1 MIWVNVNQVSKLLSI
16 TDRAVRRQVYNGVFE
31 YRYITGRGKGGKV
44 LQIALE
50 SLPQSAQD
58 KYNGIDK
65 PLDQSNYLTDF
76 TVAQQEAAEKKCRIV
91 RMFQSSGKSGKRF
104 IEDYNAESGGTISL
118 NQLYDWQKRLKEGG
132 LPALVDTRGTSTR
145 GKSSISDEAWSL
157 FCDLYLTQQKRS
169 IALCYGLVKAKFPD
183 IPSVSAFER
192 RVKNELPELVLLR
205 YREPIKKFKDA
216 LPYHI
221 RTKKDIDSNDTWSS
235 DHHTCDTFVLDKRG
249 KAVRLTLTV
258 IVDIRST
265 KILSFKFRP
274 SPGDTS
280 VVKMCLR
287 DAMIEFGI
295 PKEFYTDNGKD
306 YKSKELSSGEES
318 DLTLTEVLGIK
329 QIFAQPYHGQS
340 KPVERFFRTFEESYG
355 KLFKTYAGSN
365 AVNRTDATRMTNKQL
380 AKQSYIPTMDEY
392 ISHAA
397 DFVDQYN
404 SSASTADE
412 MDGKSPNE
420 VYRENL
426 HCKRKVNGMETVLSR
441 LCGRFEERT
450 VQRNGVNL
458 LHNFYY
464 NDSGALLPYFGKR
477 VIVNYDPED
486 LSEMLILDKE
496 TKRFIC
502 RVRPKAITPFR
513 HATEEDIKTV
523 KREQRNVY
531 DYVNGFKPHRTTNS
545 EILFLVAKKQLLERN
560 FEEQSQDGK
569 DEIETEI
576 IETPIIEAVSD
587 AVAEKSVKAEAR
599 VDEDDEDFFL
609 TYYNDNKDDF
619 A

>member
-1 MIWVNVNQVSKLLSI
+1 MIWINVNQVSELLSI
-16 TDRAVRRQVYNGVFE
+16 TDRAVRKQAYNGIFK
-31 YRYITGRGKGGKV
+31 YCYITGRGKGGKV

-65 PLDQSNYLTDF
+65 PLDQSNYISDF
-76 TVAQQEAAEKKCRIV
+76 TGTQRAAAEKKCRIV
-91 RMFQSSGKSGKRF
+91 RMFQSSGISGKRF
-104 IEDYNAESGGTISL
+104 IEDYNAENSDTISL
-118 NQLYDWQKRLKEGG
+118 NQLYDWQKRLKKGG
-132 LPALVDTRGTSTR
+132 LPALVDTRGTHSR
-145 GKSSISDEAWSL
+145 GKSSISDEACSL

-169 IALCYGLVKAKFPD
+169 IALCYGLVKAEYPD
-183 IPSVSAFER
+183 VPSVSAFER
-192 RVKNELPELVLLR
+192 RVKNDLPQLVLLR
-205 YREPIKKFKDA
+205 YREPIKNFKDA

-221 RTKKDIDSNDTWSS
+221 RTKKDIESNDTWSS
-235 DHHTCDTFVLDKRG
+235 DHHTCDTLVLDKRG

-265 KILSFKFRP
+265 KILSHKFHA

-280 VVKMCLR
+280 VIKICLR

-340 KPVERFFRTFEESYG
+340 KPVERFFRTFEDNYG
-355 KLFKTYAGSN
+355 KLFMTYAGSN

-380 AKQSYIPTMDEY
+380 AKKSYISTMDEY
-392 ISHAA
+392 ISYAA
-397 DFVDQYN
+397 DFIDQYN
-404 SSASTADE
+404 ASASTADE

-426 HCKRKVNGMETVLSR
+426 HCKREVKNPDILNL

-450 VQRNGVNL
+450 VHRNGVNL
-458 LHNFYY
+458 LNNFYY
-464 NDSGALLPYFGKR
+464 NDSEALLPFYGKR

-496 TKRFIC
+496 TKKFIC

-531 DYVNGFKPHRTTNS
+531 DYVNGFKPHRTTNP
-545 EILFLVAKKQLLERN
+545 EIMSLVAKKQLFERN
-560 FEEQSQDGK
+560 FEEKFQDEQSEPITD
-569 DEIETEI
+569 I
-576 IETPIIEAVSD
+576 IETPIIEAVSS
-587 AVAEKSVKAEAR
+587 AAAENSGKAEAHF
-599 VDEDDEDFFL
+599 DENNEDFFL
-609 TYYNDNKDDF
+609 TYYENNKEDM

>member
-1 MIWVNVNQVSKLLSI
+1 MIWINVNQVSELLSI
-16 TDRAVRRQVYNGVFE
+16 TERAVRKQANNGILK
-31 YRYITGRGKGGKV
+31 YRYVTGRGKGGKV

-65 PLDQSNYLTDF
+65 PLDPSRYLSDF
-76 TVAQQEAAEKKCRIV
+76 TGTQREAAERKCRIV

-104 IEDYNAESGGTISL
+104 IEDYNAENGDTISL
-118 NQLYDWQKRLKEGG
+118 NQLYDWQKRLKKGG
-132 LPALVDTRGTSTR
+132 LPALVDTRGEHTR

-169 IALCYGLVKAKFPD
+169 IALCYGLVKAEYPD

-192 RVKNELPELVLLR
+192 RVKTDLPKLVLLR

-235 DHHTCDTFVLDKRG
+235 DHHTCDTLVLDKRG
-249 KAVRLTLTV
+249 NSVRLTLTV

-265 KILSFKFRP
+265 KILSFKFRS

-280 VVKMCLR
+280 VIKMCLR

-329 QIFAQPYHGQS
+329 QIFAQPYNGKS
-340 KPVERFFRTFEESYG
+340 KPVERFFKTFEENYG
-355 KLFKTYAGSN
+355 KLYPTYAGSN
-365 AVNRTDATRMTNKQL
+365 AVNRTDATRMTNKKL

-426 HCKRKVNGMETVLSR
+426 HCKRVVKGMENVLSK

-458 LHNFYY
+458 LNNFYY

-523 KREQRNVY
+523 KREQRKVY
-531 DYVNGFKPHRTTNS
+531 DYVNGYKPHRKSNS
-545 EILFLVAKKQLLERN
+545 EIMSLVAKKQLLERN

-576 IETPIIEAVSD
+576 IETPIIEAVNN
-587 AVAEKSVKAEAR
+587 AVEKSVKAEAHI
-599 VDEDDEDFFL
+599 DEDDEDFFL
-609 TYYNDNKDDF
+609 TYYNDNKEDF

>member
-1 MIWVNVNQVSKLLSI
+1 MIWINVNQVSELLSI
-16 TDRAVRRQVYNGVFE
+16 TDRAVRKQANNGILE
-31 YRYITGRGKGGKV
+31 YRYVTGRGKGGKV

-65 PLDQSNYLTDF
+65 PLDPSSYLSDF
-76 TVAQQEAAEKKCRIV
+76 TGTQREAAEKKCRIV

-104 IEDYNAESGGTISL
+104 LEDYNAESGDIISL
-118 NQLYDWQKRLKEGG
+118 NQLYDWQKRLKQGG
-132 LPALVDTRGTSTR
+132 LPALVDTRGAHTR

-169 IALCYGLVKAKFPD
+169 IALCYGLVKAEFTD

-192 RVKNELPELVLLR
+192 RVKTDLPELVLLR

-221 RTKKDIDSNDTWSS
+221 RSKRDMESNETWSS
-235 DHHTCDTFVLDKRG
+235 DHHTCDTLVLDKRG
-249 KAVRLTLTV
+249 KSVRLTLTV

-265 KILSFKFRP
+265 KILSFKFRA

-280 VVKMCLR
+280 VIKMCLR

-365 AVNRTDATRMTNKQL
+365 AVNRTDATRMTNKKL

-426 HCKRKVNGMETVLSR
+426 HCKRVVKGMENVLSR

-531 DYVNGFKPHRTTNS
+531 DYVNGYKPHRTTNS
-545 EILFLVAKKQLLERN
+545 EIMSLVAKKQLLERN

-576 IETPIIEAVSD
+576 IGTPIIEAVNN
-587 AVAEKSVKAEAR
+587 AVEKSVKAEAH

-609 TYYNDNKDDF
+609 TYYNDNKEDF